1 MQPLSLP
8 VLASAAA
15 SPILEFE
22 RRILDSMTDIE
33 HWFRQSWQE
42 HTPPFYGSV
51 DLRNAGFKLAP
62 VDMNLFRAASTTCP
76 KTRCRA
82 RCRRLR
88 LSSSAPVPMRASCC

>member
-42 HTPPFYGSV
+42 HTPPF
-51 DLRNAGFKLAP
+51 LRFGRPEECGVQAGP
-62 VDMNLFRAASTTCP
+62 GRYE
-76 KTRCRA
+76 
-82 RCRRLR
+82 
-88 LSSSAPVPMRASCC
+88 PVPRRV